1 MEGDKLLS
9 YSTVQTDKDDKKK
22 RENNIK
28 QTPQQ

>member
-9 YSTVQTDKDDKKK
+9 YCTVQTDKDDKKK

-28 QTPQQ
+28 QTPKQ